1 MNLVLILFV
10 IIALTFD
17 FLNGFHDS
25 ANVVATAIAS
35 RAMAPRT
42 ALAMSAL
49 SNLAGPFLFGVAVAT
64 TIGHEVVKQEAVT
77 IPVAMAALVS
87 AIVWNLLTWWLGIP
101 SSSSHA
107 LIGGFV
113 GAAVVGYGLNV
124 VLMEGMWK
132 VLIGLFISPFLGLI
146 LGWLIM
152 RLVLRIGQSLSPRS
166 HSFFLVS
173 QWATSLALGLSHGTN
188 DAQKTMGIM
197 ALGLVAFGV
206 LPVFH
211 VPAWVIVASASS
223 MALGTALGGWR
234 LIRTMG
240 AGFYRVRATH
250 ALTSQIAST
259 AVILGA
265 ALWGA
270 PVSTTQV
277 ISSSIVGAGSAERVN
292 KVRWGVAGNIVMAWI
307 LTIPT
312 TGLLGGLL
320 FFLFNLLNI

>member
-1 MNLVLILFV
+1 MNFFLILFV
-10 IIALTFD
+10 LIALTFD

-42 ALAMSAL
+42 ALAMSAFT
-49 SNLAGPFLFGVAVAT
+49 NFAGPFLFGVAVAT
-64 TIGHEVVKQEAVT
+64 TIGHEVVSDEAVT

-107 LIGGFV
+107 LVGGFV
-113 GAAVVGYGLNV
+113 GAAIAGYGLGV
-124 VLMEGMWK
+124 VRMEGMSK
-132 VLIGLFISPFLGLI
+132 VLVGLFLSPFLGLG

-152 RLVLRIGQSLSPRS
+152 RLVLGVGRNLSPRS
-166 HSFFLVS
+166 HSFFLHT
-173 QWATSLALGLSHGTN
+173 QWFTSLALGLSHGTN
-188 DAQKTMGIM
+188 DAQKTMGIL

-211 VPAWVIVASASS
+211 VPIWVIIASATS

-250 ALTSQIAST
+250 ALSSQIAST
-259 AVILGA
+259 VVILGA

-277 ISSSIVGAGSAERVN
+277 ISSSIVGAGSAERIN
-292 KVRWGVAGNIVMAWI
+292 KVRWGVAGNIVMAWA

-320 FFLFNLLNI
+320 FYLFNMLSI